1 MIFAPRYRRPGQAA
15 APPIGLAERFGFTSL
30 RRLAAD
36 LAEVARDGLGGTR
49 FQLDSGSPGLLRA
62 DLALPAYAGLVP
74 RDGLAPIYN
83 LFDRVGGGRRYSQRV
98 SRGPCRDFRGGRLTY
113 DEHDGT
119 DFVCPVGTPL
129 VAAAPGTVVMI
140 RSRWLRGGLTV
151 AVDHGQGVVSQYTH
165 CSRVTVQLAQ
175 PVQRGEEVAL
185 SGAAGYDLVQFFPL
199 VPPHIHFMVF
209 VHGRPVDPFLAAGG
223 LRRTGQWLAGP
234 GSLPA
239 PATPLQLEGAAPI
252 PTSGVDQ
259 RQLERL
265 ADACTDPTIQ
275 RELEQVRDD
284 SAALAALL
292 EDALCHDR
300 WAFPAALGETCLRPP
315 PALGDDRVE
324 LSLPL
329 PASIYRGSTF
339 ADCGWTAP

>member
-1 MIFAPRYRRPGQAA
+1 MIFAPRYRRLRQAA

-30 RRLAAD
+30 RRLTAD
-36 LAEVARDGLGGTR
+36 LAEVARDGLRGTR
-49 FQLDSGSPGLLRA
+49 FQFDSGSPGLLRA
-62 DLALPAYAGLVP
+62 DPALPAYAGLVP
-74 RDGLAPIYN
+74 CDGLAPIYN
-83 LFDRVGGGRRYSQRV
+83 LFDRVGGGRHYSQRV

-151 AVDHGQGVVSQYTH
+151 ALDHGQGVVSQYTH

-175 PVQRGEEVAL
+175 YVQRGEEVAL

-199 VPPHIHFMVF
+199 VPPHIHFMVYLR
-209 VHGRPVDPFLAAGG
+209 GRPVDPFLAAGEPRRPG
-223 LRRTGQWLAGP
+223 LWRQGP

-239 PATPLQLEGAAPI
+239 PATPQQRGGAERVPL
-252 PTSGVDQ
+252 SGVDQ
-259 RQLERL
+259 PQLERL
-265 ADACTDPTIQ
+265 AGACTDPTI
-275 RELEQVRDD
+275 RGELEQVRDD

-315 PALGDDRVE
+315 PVPAADGVE

-339 ADCGWTAP
+339 GDWSRTTP

>member
-1 MIFAPRYRRPGQAA
+1 MFFAPRYRRLSQAA
-15 APPIGLAERFGFTSL
+15 SPPIGLAERFGFTSL
-30 RRLAAD
+30 QHLAAD
-36 LAEVARDGLGGTR
+36 LAEVARDGLKGTR
-49 FQLDSGSPGLLRA
+49 FQFDSGSLGLLRA

-74 RDGLAPIYN
+74 SDGLAPIYN
-83 LFDRVGGGRRYSQRV
+83 LFDRVGGGRHYSQRV

-129 VAAAPGTVVMI
+129 VAAAPGTVVLI

-165 CSRVTVQLAQ
+165 CSRVTVQLGQ
-175 PVQRGEEVAL
+175 YVQRGEEVAL
-185 SGAAGYDLVQFFPL
+185 SGVAGYDLMQFFPL
-199 VPPHIHFMVF
+199 VPPHIHFMVY
-209 VHGRPVDPFLAAGG
+209 VRGKPVDPFLAAGEPRRAG
-223 LRRTGQWLAGP
+223 LWRQGP
-234 GSLPA
+234 GALPA
-239 PATPLQLEGAAPI
+239 PATPLQREGAERG
-252 PTSGVDQ
+252 PTSDVDQ

-265 ADACTDPTIQ
+265 AGACTDPTIQ

-300 WAFPAALGETCLRPP
+300 WAFPAALGQTCLRPP
-315 PALGDDRVE
+315 PAPGDDNVE

-339 ADCGWTAP
+339 GDWRWTTP